1 MWYETVWKY
10 LYYNDTTSR
19 TRNPT
24 NSIVSN
30 KNAQTGNRK
39 VRLQNNEFQR
49 KIVERGTQDKFRNK
63 NEIEPRTKGQ
73 KKSDQIENPHQK
85 N

>member
-63 NEIEPRTKGQ
+63 NEIEPRIKTQ
-73 KKSDQIENPHQK
+73 KSDQNENPQQK